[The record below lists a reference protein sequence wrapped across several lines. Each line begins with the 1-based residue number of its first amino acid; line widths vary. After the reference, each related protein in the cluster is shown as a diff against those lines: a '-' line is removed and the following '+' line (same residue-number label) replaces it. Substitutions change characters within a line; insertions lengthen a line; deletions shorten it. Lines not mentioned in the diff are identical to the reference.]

1 MVKKF
6 KKAEEATEFALKYYG
21 KVAEMLTESERSR
34 IGMIQASG
42 RSSDKPSDKKCLDA
56 IETLFK
62 NNSCGVPYDI
72 IAYRGGE
79 MNFTNRPYVSASL
92 LFSPAKYYAQDTKVH
107 KIIIKKGAI
116 IFPLRA
122 LDKIYGDKEA
132 EIIIATDRLKRRFG
146 YYIYK

>member
-1 MVKKF
+1 MTYEF
-6 KKAEEATEFALKYYG
+6 DNAEETTEFALKYYG
-21 KVAEMLTESERSR
+21 KVAEMLTKKERSR

-42 RSSDKPSDKKCLDA
+42 RSSDEPSDKICLDT

-79 MNFTNRPYVSASL
+79 MHFTNRPFVSASL
-92 LFSPAKYYAQDTKVH
+92 LYDTAEKYANGTKVH
-107 KIIIKKGAI
+107 KILIKKGAI

-122 LDKIYGDKEA
+122 LDKDYGDKEA
-132 EIIIATDRLKRRFG
+132 EIIIATDRLKRRFD